1 MILTLHPVVTSG
13 RVGWPEM
20 ADLAAKTGFAGV
32 EVSVLKAMEAGPQ
45 QTLSYL
51 KKAGVQATAI
61 GLPVEI
67 RKDEA
72 TFEKDLGKLPQAA
85 AFAKAIGVPRMV
97 TWVLSSSDLPKA
109 EMRAILKK
117 RIQTMLEIFA
127 PHGVKLGLEFLGPLH
142 IRKARPYEFIWR
154 MPEMLEFAVECGKD
168 CGLLLDSWHWHHAGA
183 TPADIVAAG
192 RDRIIHVHLADAPQ
206 LPPEQIKD
214 NERLLPGEGIVDW
227 AGFLN
232 SLKKIGYQ
240 HALSP
245 EIFGR
250 GLKDMPV
257 EEAAFLVSR
266 QSRQLLAKYGIG

>member
-1 MILTLHPVVTSG
+1 
-13 RVGWPEM
+13 
-20 ADLAAKTGFAGV
+20 
-32 EVSVLKAMEAGPQ
+32 
-45 QTLSYL
+45 
-51 KKAGVQATAI
+51 
-61 GLPVEI
+61 
-67 RKDEA
+67 
-72 TFEKDLGKLPQAA
+72 
-85 AFAKAIGVPRMV
+85 
-97 TWVLSSSDLPKA
+97 

-117 RIQTMLEIFA
+117 RIQRILEIFA

-154 MPEMLEFAVECGKD
+154 MPEMLEFSVECGKD

-183 TPADIVAAG
+183 TPADIIAAG
-192 RDRIIHVHLADAPQ
+192 RDRIIHVHLADAPK
-206 LPPEQIKD
+206 LPPEHIKD

-266 QSRQLLAKYGIG
+266 HSRQLLAKYGIG